1 MSTAEKIDL
10 FKLHKAEYVAPKNPK
25 LIETEPAQFMVV
37 SGTGG
42 PGSDVFQDRVEAL
55 YGMAYTTKFIS
66 KFAGKDFTVCKL
78 EGLYGIDGQS
88 FENLSKI
95 SKDKWNWKLMIRM
108 PSFVD
113 DEFLDKARSTLRD
126 KGKEGSFDEVS
137 LEKIDEGRC
146 VQMLHLGPYEEE
158 DQTLAVMRDFVGE
171 QELKAHRW
179 HHEIYLSDPRRVPPE
194 KLRTILRQPVQ

>member
-10 FKLHKAEYVAPKNPK
+10 YKLHKAEYAAPKKPK

-42 PGSDVFQDRVEAL
+42 PGGDVFQNRVEAL
-55 YGMAYTTKFIS
+55 YAMAYTTKFIS
-66 KFAGKDFTVCKL
+66 KSAGQDFTVCKL

-95 SKDKWNWKLMIRM
+95 SQDKWKWKLMIRM
-108 PSFVD
+108 PDFVD
-113 DEFLDKARSTLRD
+113 DDQLDKTRSTLRD

-137 LEKIDEGRC
+137 LESIEEGLC
-146 VQMLHLGPYEEE
+146 VQMLHLGPYDQEE
-158 DQTLAVMRDFVGE
+158 QTLEVMSEFVSE